1 MQYRI
6 LGPLEVV
13 DDTGSP
19 APGLGPPKQ
28 RALLALLVLRVG
40 EVVPADRII
49 ELLWGG
55 RPPRTA
61 GHSVQVYVS
70 ELRRCLTDPHGDPI
84 ETRGGGYLL
93 RADPEQVDSRH
104 FARLVGAG
112 QQLLRTDRP
121 AEAAAAFEEGLAL
134 WRGPVLVDVAAED
147 FAQQH
152 IQELDGLRVDAMECL
167 ADARLTTGDSA
178 AALPVLVAAISADPL
193 RERSRALLMLALY
206 RAGRH
211 PEALRSYQRFRG
223 LLADELGID
232 PSPDLRR
239 LHERILLHDPGLL
252 PDSAADDDRGP
263 APARNPYK
271 GLRPF
276 AEPDAP
282 DFFGR
287 TGLIERVLDEL
298 RLGTRLL
305 TLVGPSGSGKSSLVA
320 AGVLP
325 RLRAG
330 AVPGSEAWRVVPVLP
345 DEVGASHLEQLVQS
359 PVDGTTVLVIDQ
371 LEELFLHPDAAVT
384 GSFLRA
390 LTALVTSPAGGTRAV
405 VTLRA
410 DFYDRPLQHRDLAE
424 AFLAGVVTV
433 LPLSAADLEQAVVRP
448 AARVGAGIEQGLVA
462 ALVSEAVDR
471 PGALPL
477 LQYALTEL
485 FDRSGGG
492 QMTASAYHEIGGLR
506 GALLRRAERLYTSL
520 DPGQQDVA
528 TEVMLR
534 LVRVVPGER
543 DSRRRVPISDLSGTD
558 LDPVALSEVL
568 EQLARHRLISL
579 DRDAETAEGTIELAH
594 EALLWEWDR
603 YAGWVE
609 RHRAALGERDALL
622 RAVEEWESS
631 GKDADFLLK
640 GRRLEKFATWSA
652 QAGLRMT
659 AREEELLAASLALE
673 RSEAAQRIE
682 QERAVRRQQRR
693 SRRRVI
699 ALAVAVVLLG
709 TAAGAAALT
718 TRPGTA
724 PDAPRIGLLFSNAGT
739 EVDASIR
746 AAFDHAVAAYDLTPV
761 VRVAEP
767 EEAVPALRRLSAE
780 QVDLILVCTI
790 QTDVDAV
797 ARRHPGIRYVVI
809 DHVSAEPNVTSL
821 VSEDEQGSY
830 LAGAAAALTSRSGTI
845 GFIGGV
851 KGEVIGRFQ
860 AGYVAGARAVDP
872 AIDVLVDYL
881 SIPPDLNGF
890 VDQPAGQRA
899 ATAMYRAGADVVFAA
914 AGQSGLGV
922 FEAAAALSDGR
933 RGQLWA
939 IGVDSDQYDTVQSL
953 PGVVDPA
960 RWQRHILTSVTKSF
974 EDSIYDVL
982 TAHAEGTLAPGVRAV
997 GLSTGAV
1004 DISWSGGFLAGARTQ
1019 IETLRQ
1025 RIVAGQLVVPH
1036 VP

>member
-13 DDTGSP
+13 DDAGSP

-70 ELRRCLTDPHGDPI
+70 ELRRCLTDLGGDPI

-121 AEAAAAFEEGLAL
+121 AEAATAFEEGLAL

-147 FAQQH
+147 FAQEH

-167 ADARLTTGDSA
+167 ADARLTTGDGA

-193 RERSRALLMLALY
+193 RERLRALLMLALY
-206 RAGRH
+206 RSGRH
-211 PEALRSYQRFRG
+211 PEALRSYQRFRA

-252 PDSAADDDRGP
+252 ADGAADDDRRP
-263 APARNPYK
+263 AAARNPYK

-287 TGLIERVLDEL
+287 SGLIERVLDEL

-325 RLRAG
+325 RVRAG
-330 AVPGSEAWRVVPVLP
+330 AVPGSGAWQVVPVLP
-345 DEVGASHLEQLVQS
+345 DEVGAAHLEQLVQS
-359 PVDGTTVLVIDQ
+359 PVDGPTVLVIDQ
-371 LEELFLHPDAAVT
+371 LEELFLHPDPAVT

-390 LTALVTSPAGGTRAV
+390 LTALVTAPAGGTRAV

-424 AFLAGVVTV
+424 EFLAGVVTV
-433 LPLSAADLEQAVVRP
+433 LPLSAGDLEQAVVRP
-448 AARVGAGIEQGLVA
+448 AARVGAGIEPGLVA
-462 ALVSEAVDR
+462 ELVAEAVDR

-492 QMTASAYHEIGGLR
+492 QMTSAAYHEIGGLR
-506 GALLRRAERLYTSL
+506 GALLRRAERLYTSF

-528 TEVMLR
+528 TQVLLR

-543 DSRRRVPISDLSGTD
+543 DSRRRVPISELSGTD

-579 DRDAETAEGTIELAH
+579 DRDTATAEGTLELAH

-603 YAGWVE
+603 FAGWVE

-659 AREEELLAASLALE
+659 AREEELLAASLALA
-673 RSEAAQRIE
+673 RREAAERIE
-682 QERAVRRQQRR
+682 QERAVRQQQRR
-693 SRRRVI
+693 SRLRVI

-709 TAAGAAALT
+709 SAAGAAVLMT
-718 TRPGTA
+718 GPG
-724 PDAPRIGLLFSNAGT
+724 PDAPRIGLLFYNAGT
-739 EVDASIR
+739 EVDAGIR
-746 AAFDHAVAAYDLTPV
+746 EAFDHVVTTYDLTPV
-761 VRVAEP
+761 VRVPGP
-767 EEAVPALRRLSAE
+767 EGAVPALRRLSAE
-780 QVDLILVCTI
+780 NVDLILVCTI
-790 QTDVDAV
+790 QTDVDEV
-797 ARRHPGIRYVVI
+797 ARRHPGIRYVVV
-809 DHVSAEPNVTSL
+809 DHVSDEPNVTSL

-830 LAGAAAALTSRSGTI
+830 LAGAAAALTSRTGTI
-845 GFIGGV
+845 GFVGGV

-872 AIDVLVDYL
+872 GIDVLVDYL
-881 SIPPDLNGF
+881 SVPPDLDGF

-899 ATAMYRAGADVVFAA
+899 ASAMYRAGADVVFAA

-922 FEAAAALSDGR
+922 FEAAAALSGGR

-953 PGVVDPA
+953 PGVVDPV

-974 EDSIYDVL
+974 EDSIYDAL
-982 TAHAEGTLAPGVRAV
+982 AAHAEGTLAPGVRAV

-1004 DISWSGGFLAGARTQ
+1004 DISWSGGYLAGARTR
-1019 IETLRQ
+1019 IEALRQ